1 MAGLLSNLLLPNVE
15 KNEHYN
21 HIKVLSYEQGCWP
34 QWRGRYVGFDS
45 FTNHKYLSLDCSR
58 SCFDSILCLRRI

>member
-34 QWRGRYVGFDS
+34 QWRGRYVGFDL
-45 FTNHKYLSLDCSR
+45 FTNHKYLSLNC
-58 SCFDSILCLRRI
+58 